1 MASGKLY
8 SIFYSKCPRCNC
20 GNLYED
26 SNAFHLSKLTH
37 MHKTCSCC
45 GQRYELETGFYYGAM
60 YVSYGL
66 SVALVVPLIGL
77 LYWGLHLDVFSIS
90 LITLGVVVVMFPLI
104 FRWSRNIWL
113 NMFVAYDEE
122 FRCEPPEKK

>member
-26 SNAFHLSKLTH
+26 NNPYHLSKLTH
-37 MHKTCSCC
+37 MHKTCPCC
-45 GQRYELETGFYYGAM
+45 EQRYELETGFYYGAM

-66 SVALVVPLIGL
+66 SVALIIPPVTF
-77 LYWGLHLDVFSIS
+77 LYWGLHLNVIPVA
-90 LITLGVVVVMFPLI
+90 ITTFAVVVGLYPLI
-104 FRWSRNIWL
+104 FRWARNIWL
-113 NMFVAYDEE
+113 NLFVSYDPEY
-122 FRCEPPEKK
+122 RCDTDKK